1 MESYRRSLEIRWA
14 DLDPNFH
21 VLHSKYYD
29 MGAYVRMCF
38 LTEHGV
44 TPKAIHEFKV
54 GPILLREEC
63 VFRREVHFG
72 DAVSIDLAL
81 LKARHDMSRWSIRHQ
96 IYKGEDTLAAVITVD
111 GTWIDLQ
118 RRKIAAPPES
128 FRDSF
133 EEMPKA
139 EGFVW
144 LDK

>member
-1 MESYRRSLEIRWA
+1 MEGYRRSLEIRWA

-44 TPKAIHEFKV
+44 TPKAIHELHV

-72 DAVSIDLAL
+72 DAVSINLTL

-96 IYKGEDTLAAVITVD
+96 IFKGEDTLAAVITVD
-111 GTWIDLQ
+111 GAWIDLQ
-118 RRKIAAPPES
+118 RRKITAPPES
-128 FRDSF
+128 FRAGF

-139 EGFVW
+139 EEFEW
-144 LDK
+144 LD